1 MFYPIV
7 VQTFARQLGH
17 KSERFAN
24 NAREIFV
31 ILNPRTTNL
40 NML

>member
-1 MFYPIV
+1 MFFPNCRANVCTAI
-7 VQTFARQLGH
+7 GH